1 MDNQAGSLRIIF
13 AGTPDFAV
21 PPLKALIESHHQLVA
36 VLTQPDRPAG
46 RGKQLRAS
54 PIKQLALENSLN
66 VLQPETLKS
75 PDWQQQLADLKPDL
89 MVVVAYGLMIPG
101 VLLEMPRLGCWNIHA
116 SILPRWRGAAPI
128 HRAIEAGDRQT
139 GVCIMQ
145 MEATLDTGPVY
156 RCLTVPI
163 GPEDNTGQLHDSLAG
178 LGAAALMECISLA
191 VEGRLPEPVV
201 QDQGKATYAHKLSK
215 AEAQLNWNEPA
226 DLLARKVRAFNPWP
240 VAWCELGGQ
249 RIRVWKAEALEK
261 TIGCLPGDMIVE
273 QQSLV
278 IATIRGSLKILELQR
293 AGGQRMPVTQF
304 LNANGEVLTGL
315 STRPAR

>member
-1 MDNQAGSLRIIF
+1 MDNQTRSLRVIF
-13 AGTPDFAV
+13 AGTPDFAL
-21 PPLKALIESHHQLVA
+21 PPLKALIESDHQLVA

-54 PIKQLALENSLN
+54 PVKQLALENGLS
-66 VLQPETLKS
+66 VLQPETLKN
-75 PDWQQQLADLKPDL
+75 PDWQQQLSDLKPDL

-101 VLLEMPRLGCWNIHA
+101 VLLEMPVLGCWNIHA
-116 SILPRWRGAAPI
+116 SLLPRWRGAAPI

-139 GVCIMQ
+139 GVCVMQ
-145 MEATLDTGPVY
+145 MEVTLDTGPVY
-156 RCLTVPI
+156 RCLAMPI
-163 GPEDNTGQLHDSLAG
+163 GPEDDTGRLHDNLAG
-178 LGAAALMECISLA
+178 LGAKALMDCISLA

-201 QDQGKATYAHKLSK
+201 QDGSKATYAHKLSK
-215 AEAQLNWNEPA
+215 AEARLDWNEPA

-249 RIRVWKAEALEK
+249 RIRVWKAVALEK

-278 IATIRGSLKILELQR
+278 IATTQGSLKVLELQR
-293 AGGQRMPVTQF
+293 AGGQRMPIAQF
-304 LNANGEVLTGL
+304 LNANDEVFPGL
-315 STRPAR
+315 STQPMR